1 MSKKEIR
8 LLENN
13 IEVRELKADDE
24 TVTTEIVGYALR
36 FDTYS
41 NDLGG
46 FIETIEPTALNEANM
61 DDVVALFN
69 HNRDYVLGRTTS
81 ETLKLSVDEFGLKY
95 TITPPDTT
103 FARDLMESMK
113 RGDISQS
120 SFAFS
125 LDYEDEEAEDWRF
138 DEDKDIY
145 VRTIRKFK
153 GIHDVSVVTTPAYS
167 DTPVVVSKRGL
178 EDYQKELQNNL
189 TKRKLLI
196 ELDL

>member
-1 MSKKEIR
+1 MKNKEIR
-8 LLENN
+8 LFDNE
-13 IEVRELKADDE
+13 IEVRSIQADDE
-24 TVTTEIVGYALR
+24 KEKTEIIGYALR
-36 FDTYS
+36 FDTES

-46 FIETIEPTALNEANM
+46 FVETIEPTALDQANM
-61 DDVVALFN
+61 NDVVALFN

-81 ETLKLSVDEFGLKY
+81 NTLTLEVDDFGLKY

-103 FARDLMESMK
+103 YARDLIKSMK

-125 LDYEDEEAEDWRF
+125 LDYLDENSESWDY
-138 DEDKDIY
+138 DEDRDIY
-145 VRTIRKFK
+145 IRTIKRFES
-153 GIHDVSVVTTPAYS
+153 IHDVSVVTTPAYS
-167 DTPVVVSKRGL
+167 DTSVVVSKRGL
-178 EDYQKELQNNL
+178 EDYKNELQNNL